1 MVSVA
6 SSPGW
11 VAWVADVARTA
22 TGQTHRD
29 DPALPTSGGP
39 AGNARLTAWA
49 GLVLLALFVVE
60 CGTLLALRQTLGVHI
75 VVGTALVPLVVLKT
89 ASTGWRMIRYYV
101 GGVAYRQG
109 GPPPLLLRLLGPLV
123 VVTGFAVVGSGLAL
137 IPLGTATYR
146 AWLTVAGQQIDALTV
161 HKLCFVA
168 WFGVVGVHT
177 LARLIPATQLVAG
190 RSEASP
196 VAGGR
201 ARVAVLVAALVVGM
215 LAGVAVLHGSS
226 AWTDGR
232 ILSQVT
238 GDGGGG

>member
-1 MVSVA
+1 MSVA

-11 VAWVADVARTA
+11 VGWLTDLARTA
-22 TGQTHRD
+22 TGQEHRD

-60 CGTLLALRQTLGVHI
+60 CATLLALRQTLGVHI
-75 VVGTALVPLVVLKT
+75 VVGTALIPLVVVKT
-89 ASTGWRMIRYYV
+89 ASTAWRMVRYYA
-101 GGVAYRQG
+101 GGAAYRQG

-123 VVTGFAVVGSGLAL
+123 VLTAFAVVGSGLAL
-137 IPLGTATYR
+137 IPLGAATYR
-146 AWLTVAGQQIDALTV
+146 PLLTVAGQQIDALTV

-177 LARLIPATQLVAG
+177 LARLVPATQLVAG
-190 RSEASP
+190 RAELSG

-201 ARVAVLVAALVVGM
+201 ARVALLVVALVVGA

-226 AWTDGR
+226 AWTDGSIVNHSVGEDAAGR
-232 ILSQVT
+232 
-238 GDGGGG
+238 